1 MDRKIKRK
9 KWPPKRIAI
18 VSLGVLFFSVV
29 LYSLIFGDRSS
40 KLNVDLERITIS
52 TVTQGDFQEYIPVIG
67 TVRPIYTHYLVAEE
81 GGRVEKKFMESGT
94 PVKKG
99 DPILQLANTN
109 LLMDIMWREAELF
122 RAQNDLRSSRLY
134 MENNMLSMRSTLA
147 DLKYQVLQEK
157 RLYDRNQKLIDQNL
171 ISQEEYDQVKDNY
184 EYLVQKEEL
193 TLASMRSDSIFRK
206 IQIGQLET
214 TLLRMQ
220 SNLEIVKEKQENLII
235 RAPITGMLTSL
246 TAEIGESK
254 TQGQPLGQIDILE
267 DFKVRAAIDEH
278 YIARVERGRYGTF
291 DWAGGTHQLIV
302 DRLYLEV
309 RGGRFEVDLQFID
322 DEPEGIRR
330 GMTVHIRL
338 ELGDLEKAVLLHKG
352 GFYQKTGGQWVY
364 VVDASG
370 TFAEK
375 KSIRLG
381 RQNPQ
386 VFTVLEG
393 LEPGEQVITSS
404 YDSFGDIDKL
414 ILKN

>member
-214 TLLRMQ
+214 SLLRMQ

>member
-1 MDRKIKRK
+1 MDRKIKKK

-18 VSLGVLFFSVV
+18 VALGVIFFSVV

-52 TVTQGDFQEYIPVIG
+52 TVTRGAFQEYIPVIG
-67 TVRPIYTHYLVAEE
+67 TVTPIYTHYLVAEE
-81 GGRVEKKFMESGT
+81 GGRVEEKFIESGT
-94 PVKKG
+94 PVNKG
-99 DPILQLANTN
+99 DRILQMANTD
-109 LLMDIMWREAELF
+109 LLMDIMWREAELY
-122 RAQNDLRSSRLY
+122 RAQNDLRGARLL
-134 MENNMLSMRSTLA
+134 MEQNMLNLRRSLT
-147 DLKYQVLQEK
+147 DLEYDILQQGRIHK
-157 RLYDRNQKLIDQNL
+157 RNEKLIKENL
-171 ISQEEYDQVKDNY
+171 ISQEEYDQVKDQY
-184 EYLVQKEEL
+184 EYNQKKKDL
-193 TLASMRSDSIFRK
+193 TLETMRQDSLFRQV
-206 IQIGQLET
+206 QINQLESS
-214 TLLRMQ
+214 LERMQ
-220 SNLEIVKEKQENLII
+220 DNLEIVKRKQNNLTI

-246 TAEIGESK
+246 IAEIGESK
-254 TQGQPLGQIDILE
+254 SQGQPLGQIDILE

-309 RGGRFEVDLQFID
+309 RDGRFEVDLQFIEE
-322 DEPEGIRR
+322 EPEGIRR

-338 ELGDLEKAVLLHKG
+338 ELGDLEEAVLLQKG

-364 VVDASG
+364 VVDESG
-370 TFAEK
+370 ALAEK
-375 KSIRLG
+375 RSIRLG

-393 LEPGEQVITSS
+393 LEPGEKVITSS

-414 ILKN
+414 ILRN

>member
-1 MDRKIKRK
+1 MHQD
-9 KWPPKRIAI
+9 
-18 VSLGVLFFSVV
+18 S
-29 LYSLIFGDRSS
+29 
-40 KLNVDLERITIS
+40 
-52 TVTQGDFQEYIPVIG
+52 
-67 TVRPIYTHYLVAEE
+67 
-81 GGRVEKKFMESGT
+81 M
-94 PVKKG
+94 
-99 DPILQLANTN
+99 
-109 LLMDIMWREAELF
+109 F
-122 RAQNDLRSSRLY
+122 RQ
-134 MENNMLSMRSTLA
+134 
-147 DLKYQVLQEK
+147 
-157 RLYDRNQKLIDQNL
+157 
-171 ISQEEYDQVKDNY
+171 
-184 EYLVQKEEL
+184 
-193 TLASMRSDSIFRK
+193 
-206 IQIGQLET
+206 IQINQLET
-214 TLLRMQ
+214 SLQRMQ
-220 SNLEIVKEKQENLII
+220 DNLEIVKQKQDNLTI

-254 TQGQPLGQIDILE
+254 SQGQPLGQIDILE

-338 ELGDLEKAVLLHKG
+338 ELGDLEEAVLLPKG

-364 VVDASG
+364 IVDESG

-375 KSIRLG
+375 RSIRLG

-393 LEPGEQVITSS
+393 LEPGDRVITSS

-414 ILKN
+414 ILRN